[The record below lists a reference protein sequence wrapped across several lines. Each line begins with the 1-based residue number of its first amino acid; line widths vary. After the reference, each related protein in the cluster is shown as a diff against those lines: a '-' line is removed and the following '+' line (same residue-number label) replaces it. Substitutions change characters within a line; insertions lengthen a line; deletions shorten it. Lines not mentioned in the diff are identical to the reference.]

1 MILASLVL
9 LSLQASGQQECED
22 TDPSCMSWGMQGL
35 CEENPSEMAQLCPM
49 TCRTCG
55 AGGSHHGAFTGA
67 EGGGGGD
74 DLTSVPL
81 MFSGQVDGGGHQGG
95 GSSEEVEA
103 KQGVWPAGEVKI
115 RLYQPSGAAGCYHG
129 KQAAVRF
136 RLSGPIKVPDDAL
149 VAVYFDGKEL
159 EVLGHSLGEIS
170 SVSSSSTVTEL
181 LYVLHTSSEPRRCM
195 PCRPPLVRISCLS
208 LPSPLAGCV
217 SKTLRGVSGMP
228 RRVPPSCTQQHS
240 EILSLLPGMEG
251 CNSTRR

>member
-1 MILASLVL
+1 MKGWMVRILASLVL
-9 LSLQASGQQECED
+9 LSLRASGQKECED

-55 AGGSHHGAFTGA
+55 AGGSHHVTFMGA
-67 EGGGGGD
+67 EGGGSD

-81 MFSGQVDGGGHQGG
+81 MFSGQIDGGGHQGE
-95 GSSEEVEA
+95 GSLEEVEM
-103 KQGVWPAGEVKI
+103 KQGVWQAGEVKI

-170 SVSSSSTVTEL
+170 SVSASSTVTEL
-181 LYVLHTSSEPRRCM
+181 LYVLHTSSEPRRSM

-208 LPSPLAGCV
+208 LPSP
-217 SKTLRGVSGMP
+217 T
-228 RRVPPSCTQQHS
+228 THS
-240 EILSLLPGMEG
+240 QGACRKL
-251 CNSTRR
+251 